1 MPELLQRFSS
11 SDGYMLYPDVL
22 PFFEAIRIHKER
34 TLGTGHSADLLLGIL
49 TNSDDR
55 VISILESF
63 GLRINPWRYGTKKV
77 GIAHANPKICDD
89 IDFVALSY
97 DVGFEKP
104 QRRIFD
110 ATREMA
116 ELNRFGVSHCV
127 HVGDDLEKD
136 YEGAEAAG
144 WKGLFLDREE
154 IHASEGIERLRS
166 LTQIL
171 PYLDIYSG

>member
-1 MPELLQRFSS
+1 MPELLRRFSC
-11 SDGYMLYPDVL
+11 SDGYILYPDVL
-22 PFFEAIRIHKER
+22 PFFEAIRSHKER
-34 TLGTGHSADLLLGIL
+34 TSHSADLQLGIL

-55 VISILESF
+55 VISILKSF
-63 GLRINPWRYGTKKV
+63 GLQVNPWRYGTKKV

-89 IDFVALSY
+89 VDFVALSY

-104 QRRIFD
+104 HRRIFD

-116 ELNRFGVSHCV
+116 DVVRFEVSHCV

-136 YEGAEAAG
+136 YQGAEAAG
-144 WKGLFLDREE
+144 WKGLLLDREE
-154 IHASEGIERLRS
+154 MHASESIERVRA

-171 PYLDIYSG
+171 PYLDVSSR

>member
-1 MPELLQRFSS
+1 MVPELLQRFSS
-11 SDGYMLYPDVL
+11 SDGYVLYPDV
-22 PFFEAIRIHKER
+22 PAFFEAIRIHKER
-34 TLGTGHSADLLLGIL
+34 TSHSADLLLGIL

-55 VISILESF
+55 VVSILESF
-63 GLRINPWRYGTKKV
+63 GLQVNPWRYGTKKV

-104 QRRIFD
+104 HRRIFD

-116 ELNRFGVSHCV
+116 ESRFEVSHCI

-136 YEGAEAAG
+136 YQGAEAAG
-144 WKGLFLDREE
+144 WKSFLLDRED
-154 IHASEGIERLRS
+154 IHASESIERLRS
-166 LTQIL
+166 LTQVL
-171 PYLDIYSG
+171 PYLDVSSR

>member
-11 SDGYMLYPDVL
+11 SDGYTLYPDVL
-22 PFFEAIRIHKER
+22 PFFEAIRVHKER
-34 TLGTGHSADLLLGIL
+34 TSHSADLQLGIL

-55 VISILESF
+55 VLSILESF
-63 GLRINPWRYGTKKV
+63 GLQVNPWRYGTTKV
-77 GIAHANPKICDD
+77 GIAHANPRICDD
-89 IDFVALSY
+89 VDFVALSY

-104 QRRIFD
+104 HRRIFD

-116 ELNRFGVSHCV
+116 DVVPFEVSHCI

-136 YEGAEAAG
+136 YKGAEAAG
-144 WKGLFLDREE
+144 WKGLLLEREE
-154 IHASEGIERLRS
+154 IHASESVERLRS

-171 PYLDIYSG
+171 RYLDVSSR